1 MTTARFLCD
10 AILFDLDGVLVDS
23 HECVTRIVRQW
34 CERHGLDAGHVIAAG
49 QGRRPVETVQLVAP
63 SLDAAYEAAWLI
75 SREATETDGVFP
87 VPGATRL
94 LAELPPRAWAVVT
107 SGARAAAELR
117 MRHAGLPRP
126 PILICSEDVGFGKPH
141 PEPYLTAARQLKVS
155 PAGCVVIEDAPAGIE
170 SARRAGMRTIG
181 ILSAYGAS
189 AVAGADLIAP
199 SLASLYVR
207 LVGGRIDVG
216 VVAR

>member
-1 MTTARFLCD
+1 MTTASFLCD

-23 HECVTRIVRQW
+23 HECVARIVRQW
-34 CERHGLDAGHVIAAG
+34 CERHGLDAGHVIATA

-63 SLDAAYEAAWLI
+63 SLDAASEAAWLI
-75 SREATETDGVFP
+75 SREATETEGVFP

-94 LAELPPRAWAVVT
+94 LGGLPPRAWAVVT

-126 PILICSEDVGFGKPH
+126 PILICSEDVIFGKPH
-141 PEPYLTAARQLKVS
+141 PEPYLTAARHLKVS
-155 PAGCVVIEDAPAGIE
+155 PGGCVVIEDAPAGIE

-181 ILSAYGAS
+181 VLSTYGAG
-189 AVAGADLIAP
+189 AVEGADIIAT
-199 SLASLYVR
+199 SLASLNIR
-207 LVGGRIDVG
+207 PVGGRIDVG